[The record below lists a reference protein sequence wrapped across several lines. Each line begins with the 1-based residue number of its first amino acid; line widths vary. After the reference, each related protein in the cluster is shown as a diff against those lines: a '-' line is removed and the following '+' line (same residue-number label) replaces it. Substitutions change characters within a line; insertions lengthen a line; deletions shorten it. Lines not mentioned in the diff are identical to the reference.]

1 MNTIKENTIKFI
13 DALLVDNYKTAHK
26 FLEIIVQEKVKQK
39 IAKAVKNENPFKKKA
54 KKKLRENVE
63 NLKST
68 SLIKLMDYLPDG
80 SSAQS
85 GLFDF
90 EHYHG
95 GQSSHMYGV
104 RSSGMIEIS
113 DIPNLKSEVQKAIRI
128 ASKHGEVEHEEN
140 FKELYKE
147 LDKLTKRFEDIIES
161 EDEEKYMNN
170 ISM

>member
-1 MNTIKENTIKFI
+1 MDVIKENTIKFI
-13 DALLVDNYKTAHK
+13 DALIVDNYKGAHK
-26 FLEIIVQEKVKQK
+26 FLEVIVNEKVKRK
-39 IAKAVKNENPFKKKA
+39 IGIAVKTQEPFKKE
-54 KKKLRENVE
+54 LRENVE
-63 NLKST
+63 NLKSS

-90 EHYHG
+90 KDYHG
-95 GQSSHMYGV
+95 GQTSHMYGV

-128 ASKHGEVEHEEN
+128 ASKHGEVEHEGN

-147 LDKLTKRFEDIIES
+147 LDKLTNRFKDIIES
-161 EDEEKYMNN
+161 EDEEQYMNN